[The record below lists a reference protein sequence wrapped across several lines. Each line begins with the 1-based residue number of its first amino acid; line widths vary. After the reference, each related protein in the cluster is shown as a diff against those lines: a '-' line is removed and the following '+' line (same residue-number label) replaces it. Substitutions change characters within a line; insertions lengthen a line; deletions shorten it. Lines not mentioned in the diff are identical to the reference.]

1 RGPGRGGP
9 RRPAPDFGPYMEQL
23 SRAIATLADRP
34 VNVSASVP
42 AEALQRTAVAGPSP
56 AELSR
61 QIELVEGVLL
71 PLERASRRAIQGEG
85 EGVKSLQVWQNV
97 TEALELL
104 RSMLR
109 R

>member
-1 RGPGRGGP
+1 
-9 RRPAPDFGPYMEQL
+9 
-23 SRAIATLADRP
+23 
-34 VNVSASVP
+34 
-42 AEALQRTAVAGPSP
+42 
-56 AELSR
+56 
-61 QIELVEGVLL
+61 VEGVLL
-71 PLERASRRAIQGEG
+71 PLERASRRAVQGEG